1 MTRRRILCRLAR
13 PALRGRAS
21 LSRTTARLAAAALLG
36 LLSAGAAAGQQV
48 NACTLQTATDWLE
61 LGPGQREMTFG
72 CPPFPCRYTPP
83 CVKIKPG
90 RTVRWLGEFEFH
102 PLRPG
107 LVVGAGTQN
116 QPGNPIPIL
125 NAGTNSGLISFP
137 QPGAWGFY
145 CNFHFQS
152 DAMKGAVFVATFADG
167 FETGNTGEW
176 SSVHQ
181 LGEPEAASGG
191 RQTDGDGE
199 SVRVEPAAQGGV
211 DVVAARTLD
220 AGPGPVGR
228 LER

>member
-1 MTRRRILCRLAR
+1 MSRRRTTCRLAR
-13 PALRGRAS
+13 PALRGWAS
-21 LSRTTARLAAAALLG
+21 LSIAVLG
-36 LLSAGAAAGQQV
+36 LLPAGAASGQQV
-48 NACTLQTATDWLE
+48 NACTLQSATNWLE
-61 LGPGQREMTFG
+61 LGPGQREMEFG

-116 QPGNPIPIL
+116 QPGNPIPVL

-145 CNFHFQS
+145 CNFHFQT
-152 DAMKGAVFVATFADG
+152 DAMKGAVFVAIFADG
-167 FETGNTGEW
+167 FATGDMLEW
-176 SSVHQ
+176 SSVHTLDEPAAG
-181 LGEPEAASGG
+181 LGR

-199 SVRVEPAAQGGV
+199 SVRIEPAAQGGV
-211 DVVAARTLD
+211 DVVAARALD
-220 AGPGPVGR
+220 AGAGPVGH